1 VSRTTISGVRGSPL
15 PNLQAHGLAKKMKL
29 AAALIKEQETLR
41 RRKSELGAEQMR
53 LREEIKRRASEHTRE
68 WGRAMRRDPGEDAP
82 ASLDEGIERAK
93 ERLEKVGKEIAAL
106 SHAGDLSD
114 AELRQTVAEHRE
126 EWDTEVQAKGEK
138 ILAEAQEI
146 AETLSRKLSETEA
159 LVGVH
164 SWLRSSGQS
173 YTPASPA
180 AVSIEHLLHERRR
193 ELGLVEVG
201 VVA

>member
-1 VSRTTISGVRGSPL
+1 L

-53 LREEIKRRASEHTRE
+53 LREEIKRQASEHTRE

-82 ASLDEGIERAK
+82 TDEGIERAK
-93 ERLEKVGKEIAAL
+93 ERLEQVGKEIAAL

-138 ILAEAQEI
+138 ILAEAEEI
-146 AETLSRKLSETEA
+146 ADALSRKLSETEA